1 MKKKTFLIAILLI
14 GLILVMLF
22 SATPI
27 GIIPV
32 SAQCP
37 ELHLQVEAETRANN
51 DADAAVGYF
60 NPAVGYSH
68 AACQSHWSYQTS
80 GLSLSLWATSNVYAW
95 QDALGNVCGP
105 FINNH
110 DVLGVGASMI
120 YIPPPAL
127 PDLEADA
134 ECHYYSDGA
143 PFDLRCPSE
152 SHILWIT
159 GDESRGYLIV
169 TMGMMVEDDTGIIY
183 DVAIEVGGAQGIRVI
198 ENFGVWP
205 QGGWQVNR
213 YPEPNGSREMIIA
226 TLAPYRFLMPV
237 AGCGYA
243 TFYIRMTYGHPLNGG
258 GLSGIDAPKITSGE
272 SEVEDRYEA
281 IFNVPSVGGIITPP
295 QIEEPGAATPDSS
308 GHNFGAPAGIIAGA
322 IAGVTA
328 LIGAVWYIRR
338 RRTKAT

>member
-1 MKKKTFLIAILLI
+1 MKKKTLLVAILSTVLI
-14 GLILVMLF
+14 SATLF

-37 ELHLQVEAETRANN
+37 ELHLQVEAETRAND
-51 DADAAVGYF
+51 DACFAVGYF
-60 NPAVGYSH
+60 DPAVGYSH
-68 AACQSHWSYQTS
+68 AECSSHWAYQGSGTS
-80 GLSLSLWATSNVYAW
+80 LVLWATSDVDVW
-95 QDALGNVCGP
+95 QDAQGNVHGP
-105 FINNH
+105 
-110 DVLGVGASMI
+110 LRGGALSVGASML
-120 YIPPPAL
+120 YFPPPVL
-127 PDLEADA
+127 PDLQAYA
-134 ECHYYSDGA
+134 KCHYYSDGA
-143 PFDLRCPSE
+143 PFDLACPRQ

-169 TMGMMVEDDTGIIY
+169 TMGMKVEDETGIIY
-183 DVAIEVGGAQGIRVI
+183 DVAIAVGGADGIKVI
-198 ENFGVWP
+198 ENVGVWP

-226 TLAPYRFLMPV
+226 TLAPYQFLMPV

-243 TFYIRMTYGHPLNGG
+243 TLYITMGYTPPLHGW

-281 IFNVPSVGGIITPP
+281 TFNVPSVGGIVKSPD
-295 QIEEPGAATPDSS
+295 IEEPGAAIPDSS

-322 IAGVTA
+322 AVGVIM
-328 LIGAVWYIRR
+328 LISAAWYVRR
-338 RRTKAT
+338 RRTKAI